1 MEMALVCI
9 FSLSFLRVLRSMNF
23 DKLKQLRIYLE
34 VSEYRRTGLD
44 WIGCVVRNVDVYEDG
59 DMMMMV
65 MPGRDVKRNLY

>member
-23 DKLKQLRIYLE
+23 DKLEQLRIYLE

-44 WIGCVVRNVDVYEDG
+44 WIGRVVRMLMFMRMV
-59 DMMMMV
+59 MMM

>member
-1 MEMALVCI
+1 MALVCI

-23 DKLKQLRIYLE
+23 DKLEQLRIYLE

-44 WIGCVVRNVDVYEDG
+44 WIGRVVRMLMFMRMV
-59 DMMMMV
+59 MMM